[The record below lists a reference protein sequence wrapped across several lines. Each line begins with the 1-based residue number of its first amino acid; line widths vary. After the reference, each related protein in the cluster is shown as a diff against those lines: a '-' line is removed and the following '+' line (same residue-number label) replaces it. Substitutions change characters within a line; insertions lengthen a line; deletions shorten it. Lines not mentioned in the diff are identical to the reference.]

1 MHPRT
6 GVNKGRWR
14 YDRPM
19 LLSYA
24 HRHRDHVRRMGFDY
38 PVGYLMLADGA
49 LVAATAAAVGE
60 RVYAGLHGV
69 QWLLVVLAGAVAV
82 SPLLI
87 SCVKTTRPWPHM
99 LMVMALT
106 SVGIFWTMPSSQDL
120 APLILVV
127 AGSMLAAILPPR
139 QVVLDLVAAT
149 VMVEIGWA
157 LDRVQQDLLLVTMI
171 WFAGVVCALLRAQV
185 LLLQNERQARAA
197 EATLDRAAIAREVH
211 DVVAHS
217 LSIVLL
223 NVTGARRALQD
234 GDTEDAL
241 AALTDAEQQGRGAMS
256 DIRRTIDLLRTD
268 SDPSG
273 PQPGLAD
280 LPALVDTFRKAGT
293 PIRFAVTDGE
303 RDIDCAAADLTQAT
317 ELAVYRIVQES
328 LSNAA
333 RHASGAPVEA
343 TVELTPTTTRIVMRN
358 PVGLGWRRTTGGL
371 GVNGMRSRAEHL
383 GGTLDATMADGV
395 WTVRADL
402 PTVTLQSATAGPADD

>member
-1 MHPRT
+1 
-6 GVNKGRWR
+6 
-14 YDRPM
+14 M

-38 PVGYLMLADGA
+38 PVAYLMLADAA
-49 LVAATAAAVGE
+49 LVAATAAAVAE
-60 RVYAGLHGV
+60 RVYLGLHGV
-69 QWLLVVLAGAVAV
+69 QWLLVILAGAVAI

-87 SCVKTTRPWPHM
+87 SCIKTTRPWPHM
-99 LMVMALT
+99 LMVMALI
-106 SVGIFWTMPSSQDL
+106 SVGIFWTMPSRQDL

-139 QVVLDLVAAT
+139 RVVLDLLAAT
-149 VMVEIGWA
+149 VMVEIGLA
-157 LDRVQQDLLLVTMI
+157 FDRVQQDVLIVTMI

-185 LLLQNERQARAA
+185 LLLQNERQAHAA
-197 EATLDRAAIAREVH
+197 EVTLDRAAIAREVH

-268 SDPSG
+268 SDPGG

-280 LPALVDTFRKAGT
+280 LPALIETFRKAGT
-293 PIRFAVTDGE
+293 PIRFSVTDGMS
-303 RDIDCAAADLTQAT
+303 DIDCTTADLTQAT
-317 ELAVYRIVQES
+317 ELAIYRIVQES

-343 TVELTPTTTRIVMRN
+343 TVQLTAATVRIVMRN
-358 PVGLGWRRTTGGL
+358 PVGPGWHRSTGGL

-383 GGTLDATMADGV
+383 GGTLETSMTDDS
-395 WTVRADL
+395 WTVRAEL
-402 PTVTLQSATAGPADD
+402 PAPPLKRTTLKRATLERTTVGPADD

>member
-1 MHPRT
+1 
-6 GVNKGRWR
+6 
-14 YDRPM
+14 M
-19 LLSYA
+19 LMSYA

-49 LVAATAAAVGE
+49 LIAATAAAAGE
-60 RVYAGLHGV
+60 RIYLGLHGV
-69 QWLLVVLAGAVAV
+69 QWLVVALAAATAVA
-82 SPLLI
+82 PLLI
-87 SCVKTTRPWPHM
+87 SCIKTTRPWPHT
-99 LMVMALT
+99 LMVLSLV
-106 SVGIFWTMPSSQDL
+106 SVGIFWTLPSRQDL

-139 QVVLDLVAAT
+139 RVVLDLLAAT

-157 LDRVQQDLLLVTMI
+157 LDRVQQDVLLVTMI

-185 LLLQNERQARAA
+185 LLLQKERQARAS

-268 SDPSG
+268 PDPGS

-280 LPALVDTFRKAGT
+280 LPALIDTFRKAGT
-293 PIRFAVTDGE
+293 PIHFSFTDGE
-303 RDIDCAAADLTQAT
+303 SDIDCTTADLTQAT
-317 ELAVYRIVQES
+317 ELAIYRIVQES

-343 TVELTPTTTRIVMRN
+343 TVQLTSATTRIVMRN
-358 PVGLGWRRTTGGL
+358 PISPGWHRSPGGL
-371 GVNGMRSRAEHL
+371 GVNGMRARAEHL
-383 GGTLDATMADGV
+383 GGTLDATATDGG
-395 WTVRADL
+395 WTVRAEL
-402 PTVTLQSATAGPADD
+402 PSATLERATMGLADD